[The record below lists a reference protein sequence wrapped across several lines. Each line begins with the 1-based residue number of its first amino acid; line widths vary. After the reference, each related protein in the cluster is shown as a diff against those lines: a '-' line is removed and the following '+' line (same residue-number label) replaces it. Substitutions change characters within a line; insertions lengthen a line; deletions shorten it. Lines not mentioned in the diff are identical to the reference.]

1 MVGQTP
7 RAYSEAVFEGFCNLI
22 RQKLAEGW
30 TQTQVGQAIGYSQ
43 TAVSQWLSGARG
55 RNIGLGAIWSA
66 YQALGGD
73 MEKLLGEIFGE
84 DRASALIAW
93 GDRDPEFLEA
103 FLDLVG
109 SGDSEVYDK
118 LKQDVLFYQRQRQ
131 KG

>member
-7 RAYSEAVFEGFCNLI
+7 RAYSEKVFEGFKDLI
-22 RQKLAEGW
+22 RAKLAEGW
-30 TQTQVGQAIGYSQ
+30 TQTQIGDAIGYSQ

-73 MEKLLGEIFGE
+73 MEALLSEVFGQE
-84 DRASALIAW
+84 RAAALIAW

-103 FLDLVG
+103 ILDLVN
-109 SGDSEVYDK
+109 DSEDEVYQK
-118 LKQDVLFYQRQRQ
+118 LKDDVLFYRRQ
-131 KG
+131 KTR